1 METLELVKRDDG
13 KFLFDNKWKYV
24 FIYGKKVIDFHT
36 IQKDKIF
43 ALHHPAIQ
51 ELDRQQQADKQEI
64 AALKQQNE
72 TLQQQLADVMERL
85 TALENK

>member
-1 METLELVKRDDG
+1 MGITETHFEKQ
-13 KFLFDNKWKYV
+13 WKYV
-24 FIYGKKVIDFHT
+24 FCYGYEVDDFHAVDE
-36 IQKDKIF
+36 QKIF
-43 ALHHPAIQ
+43 CLDHSAIQ

-72 TLQQQLADVMERL
+72 TLQQQLADIMERL